1 MKKAFSLLLVFGI
14 CLVSSTLW
22 AQQVIIK
29 GKYNGKP
36 LTIKAQRAPGGDIIE
51 SISYAPLDDLKKEA
65 AAAQKQSDELK
76 KEVNTLQKQRD
87 ELQRKYDAAIR
98 NGKCSELEQELA
110 AAKASLNEK
119 EKQLES
125 LQSAIESLDAQLRQM
140 ENELKK
146 AKEDLKKAQEKLVV
160 DDDTDR
166 PGGRDG
172 EMNMLSN
179 SDLLGFEAFF
189 GASFINNNLTQQDF
203 WSRPISGAQKYHL
216 TLTHYFSK
224 SSPVALKVG
233 LGFTSYKS
241 QGSFLEL
248 SDSVMGLTDVDGDP
262 SDVYYNYRN
271 VSETIGLNYLDI
283 PIQLHI
289 GNNYGGNGI
298 QAWMDA
304 GITLGLNVTKSY
316 AGNGTYSSEAY
327 YPELNVR
334 MRDIPELGLVSN
346 AGIYDADMTLKVNK
360 LVVWA
365 NAAIG
370 MYIPLGEN
378 FGMNVGAR
386 IDYSLTPIATNEAT
400 DTRFVKGM
408 PNLLAG
414 EKTKAF
420 SAGANIGL
428 AYRF

>member
-1 MKKAFSLLLVFGI
+1 MKKVISLLLVFGI
-14 CLVSSTLW
+14 CMVPSLLR

-65 AAAQKQSDELK
+65 AAAKKQSDDLK
-76 KEVNTLQKQRD
+76 KEVAALQK
-87 ELQRKYDAAIR
+87 KYNDAVQ
-98 NGKCSELEQELA
+98 GGGSGSELARVNALLQ
-110 AAKASLNEK
+110 EK
-119 EKQLES
+119 EKQQEA
-125 LQSAIESLDAQLRQM
+125 LQNTVESLDSQLRRM
-140 ENELKK
+140 ETELKK
-146 AKEDLKKAQEKLVV
+146 TKEDLKKTQDSLAIAVN
-160 DDDTDR
+160 TDI

-172 EMNMLSN
+172 EMTMLSN

-189 GASFINNNLTQQDF
+189 GAAFINNNLTKQDF

-233 LGFTSYKS
+233 LGYTSYKS
-241 QGSFLEL
+241 QGSFLDL
-248 SDSVMGLTDVDGDP
+248 NDSVMGLTDVDGDR
-262 SDVYYNYRN
+262 SNTYYNYRN
-271 VSETIGLNYLDI
+271 VSESIVLNYLDI

-289 GNNYGGNGI
+289 GNNYEGNGI
-298 QAWMDA
+298 QAWLDA
-304 GITLGLNVTKSY
+304 GITLGLNVTRSFD
-316 AGNGTYSSEAY
+316 GSGTYSSEAY

-346 AGIYDADMTLKVNK
+346 AGIYDANMTLKVNK

-378 FGMNVGAR
+378 LGMNVGAR
-386 IDYSLTPIATNEAT
+386 IDYSLTPLATNEAT
-400 DTRFVKGM
+400 DTRFIKGM